1 MWTHDIAT
9 TTGTS
14 IHCDTNQLI
23 PIASGTLM
31 SILGIVVVEGFGAG
45 YPDTHRPV
53 ISRHEQCQ
61 PYDHKRD
68 RDLIELRG
76 RCAQLEK
83 TVRWWSDCTTNWR
96 EKWSCVRDERN
107 QLREELRRTKL
118 ALTALQRQNEELI
131 YRLDQLSAGIKI
143 GDQQPSETARTVPGS
158 FESQQKPNEEVLERE
173 NCELKEQ
180 LAEMTRRLASATEH
194 SRQDRRSRSSGAS
207 SCCHSSASHSASSSP
222 FSAGSASTSVSGTAS
237 SHASNISPLPTRGFT
252 ITHPMLSVP
261 LMPPYG

>member
-1 MWTHDIAT
+1 MWPHCIAT

-23 PIASGTLM
+23 PIASG
-31 SILGIVVVEGFGAG
+31 FGAS
-45 YPDTHRPV
+45 YPDTRRTAV
-53 ISRHEQCQ
+53 SRHEQRHQ
-61 PYDHKRD
+61 YDHRRD

-131 YRLDQLSAGIKI
+131 HRLDQLSAGSKLDQSI
-143 GDQQPSETARTVPGS
+143 GETVRAIPGS
-158 FESQQKPNEEVLERE
+158 FEMRQKPNEEVLERE
-173 NCELKEQ
+173 NCELKEK
-180 LAEMTRRLASATEH
+180 LAEMTRRLASATNH

-222 FSAGSASTSVSGTAS
+222 FSAGSASTSVSGTVS
-237 SHASNISPLPTRGFT
+237 SRASNISPLPARERKTNSDRRPTRLDKSWS
-252 ITHPMLSVP
+252 M
-261 LMPPYG
+261 

>member
-1 MWTHDIAT
+1 MWTHGTAT
-9 TTGTS
+9 PTGTS
-14 IHCDTNQLI
+14 IHCDTNQLTQNHLA
-23 PIASGTLM
+23 PVAS
-31 SILGIVVVEGFGAG
+31 EGFGVN
-45 YPDTHRPV
+45 YPDTRCIV
-53 ISRHEQCQ
+53 VSKHEQRQ

-118 ALTALQRQNEELI
+118 ALIALQRQNEELI
-131 YRLDQLSAGIKI
+131 HRLDQLSTGSKFV
-143 GDQQPSETARTVPGS
+143 DQPLVESGRSIPET
-158 FESQQKPNEEVLERE
+158 FESLNKPNEEVLKRE
-173 NCELKEQ
+173 NCELKER
-180 LAEMTRRLASATEH
+180 LAEMTRRLASAAEH

-207 SCCHSSASHSASSSP
+207 SCCHSSASRSASSSP

-237 SHASNISPLPTRGFT
+237 SRASNISPLPTRG
-252 ITHPMLSVP
+252 SVP
-261 LMPPYG
+261 MN